1 MWKQL
6 PGTREALRLRNAQD
20 SCLAWQPARRCVRFV
35 WSLRADCEGM
45 EQGMG
50 EEKMK
55 GEGIWKAAAWLA
67 SAAVAVACIL
77 KTGNADFLQILAF
90 PFFVCILT

>member
-1 MWKQL
+1 
-6 PGTREALRLRNAQD
+6 
-20 SCLAWQPARRCVRFV
+20 
-35 WSLRADCEGM
+35 
-45 EQGMG
+45 
-50 EEKMK
+50 MK

-90 PFFVCILT
+90 PFFVYILT

>member
-1 MWKQL
+1 M
-6 PGTREALRLRNAQD
+6 N
-20 SCLAWQPARRCVRFV
+20 
-35 WSLRADCEGM
+35 M
-45 EQGMG
+45 E
-50 EEKMK
+50 ETAVLLS
-55 GEGIWKAAAWLA
+55 IWKAAAWLA

>member
-1 MWKQL
+1 MDS
-6 PGTREALRLRNAQD
+6 EA
-20 SCLAWQPARRCVRFV
+20 
-35 WSLRADCEGM
+35 
-45 EQGMG
+45 
-50 EEKMK
+50 
-55 GEGIWKAAAWLA
+55 IWKTAWLA

>member
-1 MWKQL
+1 
-6 PGTREALRLRNAQD
+6 
-20 SCLAWQPARRCVRFV
+20 
-35 WSLRADCEGM
+35 
-45 EQGMG
+45 
-50 EEKMK
+50 MK

-90 PFFVCILT
+90 PFFCLHLDLKEAHP

>member
-1 MWKQL
+1 MK
-6 PGTREALRLRNAQD
+6 PGETCPAMAASTRQAIWAV
-20 SCLAWQPARRCVRFV
+20 C
-35 WSLRADCEGM
+35 ADCEGM

>member
-1 MWKQL
+1 
-6 PGTREALRLRNAQD
+6 
-20 SCLAWQPARRCVRFV
+20 
-35 WSLRADCEGM
+35 
-45 EQGMG
+45 MG
-50 EEKMK
+50 EEKMSS
-55 GEGIWKAAAWLA
+55 EGIWKAAAWLA